1 MDSYTE
7 KTRNWLEERFQRGVA
22 ENRYQAHRPIYGFG
36 VKPSEP
42 SHTARMALALSILR
56 QLNTL
61 KGTSLVDLGG
71 GEGYIAVLARDLLG
85 FDPMMIELPE
95 AACQRARDLFG
106 LHAQT
111 GDVHNL
117 PFEDNSV
124 DITVMSEVIEHLT
137 DPVRALAE
145 AWRVSRV
152 AVVVTTQEVQ
162 PWEWERSAHMKL
174 RELDR
179 GHAERT
185 YFHPNDFRAIFGS
198 DVELL
203 NPCLIIPL
211 EDETKI
217 DEAEAKK
224 RVPYL
229 AQERP
234 FGPGSFGIMVVSKK
248 DPGARQAARVP
259 DPQLVE
265 GLFNF
270 RVPLP
275 NVSRA
280 GEVKKP
286 EWYRE
291 RESLEPREKPLEPL
305 ATEWSD
311 ANRARI
317 GRLRMLQERPVAQT
331 KGGRMTA
338 KATLAFFAMIRLLLS
353 PGPWSLKLSWLGR
366 SLNLRT
372 FKKVL
377 GG

>member
-1 MDSYTE
+1 MDEYTS
-7 KTRNWLEERFQRGVA
+7 KTRDWLEERFRKGVD
-22 ENRYQAHRPIYGFG
+22 ENRYKAHRPIYGFG
-36 VKPSEP
+36 NEPSEP
-42 SHTARMALALSILR
+42 SHTARMALALAILR
-56 QLNTL
+56 QLNSL
-61 KGTSLVDLGG
+61 KGESLVDLGG
-71 GEGYIAVLARDLLG
+71 GEGYIAALARDLLG
-85 FDPMMIELPE
+85 YDSMMVELPE

-124 DITVMSEVIEHLT
+124 DITVMSEVIEHLV

-162 PWEWERSAHMKL
+162 PWEWERAAHMKL

-185 YFHPNDFRAIFGS
+185 YFHPKDFQAIFGR
-198 DVELL
+198 DTELL
-203 NPCLIIPL
+203 NPCLIVPL

-217 DEAEAKK
+217 NEVEARR

-229 AQERP
+229 AQERS
-234 FGPGSFGIMVVSKK
+234 FGPGSFGIMIVAKK
-248 DPGARQAARVP
+248 QLDARRAPRLDDAE
-259 DPQLVE
+259 LVNR
-265 GLFNF
+265 LFDF

-280 GEVKKP
+280 DEVKRP

-291 RESLEPREKPLEPL
+291 REDLSPREHPLMPLE
-305 ATEWSD
+305 ERWSD
-311 ANRARI
+311 GDRARI
-317 GRLRMLQERPVAQT
+317 GRLRMLQNRPTAQNSVD
-331 KGGRMTA
+331 RITA
-338 KATLAFFAMIRLLLS
+338 KLTLAFSAFLRLLLA
-353 PGPWSLKLSWLGR
+353 PGGWGMKLAWLQR
-366 SLNLRT
+366 TVNLRT
-372 FKKVL
+372 LKKAL